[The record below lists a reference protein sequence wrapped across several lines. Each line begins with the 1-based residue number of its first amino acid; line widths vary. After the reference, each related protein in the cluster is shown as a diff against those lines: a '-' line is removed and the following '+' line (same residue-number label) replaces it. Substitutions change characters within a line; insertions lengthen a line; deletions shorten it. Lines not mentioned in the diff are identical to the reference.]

1 LGDHVAVGLQ
11 LLGRADSGGVGT
23 HVGGTG
29 GVRIICAVAAAIARP
44 DYPVNPRPRS
54 RKIGT
59 PPDRRAL
66 SGPDVVVT
74 DRGKEIS
81 DAAVTGATAA
91 NPRPPVRFAV
101 CIDNGEYRFSL
112 ELHKIYRLVPDDAA
126 AKVGQVRVIDESG
139 SECLYPAA
147 WFTELRIPRSVRD
160 SIISGG

>member
-1 LGDHVAVGLQ
+1 MIRCRERWRSWLRQAHAQARIRGRQAVSQ
-11 LLGRADSGGVGT
+11 SASN
-23 HVGGTG
+23 
-29 GVRIICAVAAAIARP
+29 I
-44 DYPVNPRPRS
+44 
-54 RKIGT
+54 
-59 PPDRRAL
+59 
-66 SGPDVVVT
+66 VVT

-91 NPRPPVRFAV
+91 NPRPPLRFAV